1 MWDCPRE
8 TSAKYWV
15 GKRKEPSREGA
26 LIVSPQGMFIP
37 DYLTP
42 KSVKLPWTAYLRRLV
57 ISTFYKPEFKEK
69 KKKCGSWFL
78 FWKPF
83 PVLSVTFRVRD
94 P

>member
-8 TSAKYWV
+8 TSGKHCV

-26 LIVSPQGMFIP
+26 LIASHQGIFIP

-57 ISTFYKPEFKEK
+57 ISTFYKPEFKG
-69 KKKCGSWFL
+69 KKKCDSWFL

-83 PVLSVTFRVRD
+83 PVLSVTFLVWD